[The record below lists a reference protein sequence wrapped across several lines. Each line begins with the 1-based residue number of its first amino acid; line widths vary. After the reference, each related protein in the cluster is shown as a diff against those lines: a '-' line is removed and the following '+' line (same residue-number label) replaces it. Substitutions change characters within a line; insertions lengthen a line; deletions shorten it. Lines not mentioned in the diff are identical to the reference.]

1 MRFVYGVTPVVAGRL
16 YLVYVASERLHAI
29 AKCDAQSRF
38 WSYPGQECVG
48 PGRVTA
54 FWELDAI
61 TGVAP
66 DRAQVVAEAPPTPSP
81 ASTTAPAPVPRL
93 ARPQTVPVPAQTLM
107 PPPPPPSRFTLLE
120 VD

>member
-1 MRFVYGVTPVVAGRL
+1 MRFVYGVTPVVAGRK
-16 YLVYVASERLHAI
+16 YLVYVESQRLHAI
-29 AKCDAQSRF
+29 AQYDALSQF
-38 WSYPGQECVG
+38 WCYPGDGCVG

-54 FWELDAI
+54 FWELDAT

-81 ASTTAPAPVPRL
+81 APTTAPAPAPRL
-93 ARPQTVPVPAQTLM
+93 ARPQTVPVPGQALM